1 MRRPAGVL
9 VIGLLV
15 AVLVGGCSIQ
25 RTERVTRIDD
35 EDVPFGLLDPDAPGV
50 AAVPGGQQIAIYLLD
65 ETGALVPTI
74 RQVSSDPTL
83 YEITRALGATTD
95 DEAERGLQTKI
106 SGPDDILDV
115 TLSGGTATVTLAAGA
130 SQTLTADPLGTVA
143 QITCTLT
150 LQAGVGLVRFAIE
163 DQAIDIPRADG
174 TLTDEP
180 VGRDDYASLIAEG

>member
-15 AVLVGGCSIQ
+15 LVLVGGCSIQ

-65 ETGALVPTI
+65 EDGALVPTI

-83 YEITRALGATTD
+83 FEITRALGATTD

-130 SQTLTADPLGTVA
+130 SQTLTADPLATVA

-180 VGRDDYASLIAEG
+180 VGRDDYAALIAEG